1 MIDLVI
7 FDLDGTLIRLPVR
20 YDFLRNELKGQ
31 FQIEGEFF
39 LIPTIL
45 NKTKGNEK
53 LKKSAFDFICTEEY
67 RAIDELVAYEGS
79 VELLRDLHVMN
90 KKLALVTLQC
100 RKAAL
105 KILDV
110 LDMKDLFSN
119 IFTRED
125 YTNRYDQIINTMD
138 VLKIDQTQTLMVG
151 DRINDFESATKA
163 GCQSIIIR
171 RNDQSP
177 VKDMHFVKD
186 NLELKNE
193 LIRLL

>member
-20 YDFLRNELKGQ
+20 YDFLRNELKEQ

-53 LKKSAFDFICTEEY
+53 LKKNAFDFICTEEY

>member
-1 MIDLVI
+1 
-7 FDLDGTLIRLPVR
+7 
-20 YDFLRNELKGQ
+20 
-31 FQIEGEFF
+31 
-39 LIPTIL
+39 
-45 NKTKGNEK
+45 
-53 LKKSAFDFICTEEY
+53 
-67 RAIDELVAYEGS
+67 
-79 VELLRDLHVMN
+79 MN

-138 VLKIDQTQTLMVG
+138 VLKINQTQTLMVG

-193 LIRLL
+193 LIPLL

>member
-20 YDFLRNELKGQ
+20 YDFLRNELKEQ

-67 RAIDELVAYEGS
+67 RAIDELVAYEGA

-138 VLKIDQTQTLMVG
+138 VLKINQTQTLMVG

>member
-7 FDLDGTLIRLPVR
+7 FDLDGTLIRIPVR
-20 YDFLRNELKGQ
+20 YDFLRNELKEQ

-67 RAIDELVAYEGS
+67 RAIDELVAYEGA

-110 LDMKDLFSN
+110 LNMKDLFSN

-138 VLKIDQTQTLMVG
+138 VLKINQTQPLMVG
-151 DRINDFESATKA
+151 DRIN
-163 GCQSIIIR
+163 G
-171 RNDQSP
+171 
-177 VKDMHFVKD
+177 
-186 NLELKNE
+186 
-193 LIRLL
+193 

>member
-20 YDFLRNELKGQ
+20 YDFLRNELKEQ

>member
-20 YDFLRNELKGQ
+20 YDFLRNELKEQ

-67 RAIDELVAYEGS
+67 RAIDELVAYEGA
-79 VELLRDLHVMN
+79 VELLRDLHIMN

-110 LDMKDLFSN
+110 LDMKDLFP
-119 IFTRED
+119 
-125 YTNRYDQIINTMD
+125 
-138 VLKIDQTQTLMVG
+138 
-151 DRINDFESATKA
+151 
-163 GCQSIIIR
+163 
-171 RNDQSP
+171 RNLGKSS
-177 VKDMHFVKD
+177 
-186 NLELKNE
+186 
-193 LIRLL
+193 